1 MKTRDSHLAMMEAAS
16 TKGVRFVGGTKGG
29 FIFPDFFFATD
40 AMYTVAKVLEMIAT
54 AGINFGGLDADVPR
68 LSRISRA
75 VNCSW
80 EYKGRVM
87 RKIMS
92 ASETQRRDL
101 VDGVKIH
108 FDDAGP
114 ALSVFLVPDRERPL
128 FHVDAE
134 AGDPETATRLADEYE
149 RHIIQWRDEP

>member
-1 MKTRDSHLAMMEAAS
+1 
-16 TKGVRFVGGTKGG
+16 
-29 FIFPDFFFATD
+29 
-40 AMYTVAKVLEMIAT
+40 
-54 AGINFGGLDADVPR
+54 
-68 LSRISRA
+68 
-75 VNCSW
+75 
-80 EYKGRVM
+80 M

>member
-1 MKTRDSHLAMMEAAS
+1 MMEAAS

-40 AMYTVAKVLEMIAT
+40 AMFAVAKVLEMVALSGT
-54 AGINFGGLDADVPR
+54 NLGALDAEVPR
-68 LSRISRA
+68 LARSSRT

-80 EYKGRVM
+80 EYKGKVM

-92 ASETQRRDL
+92 SSDGRRRDL

-108 FDDAGP
+108 FDDP
-114 ALSVFLVPDRERPL
+114 APGSSVLLVPDKERPL

-134 AGDPETATRLADEYE
+134 ARDTETATRLADEYE
-149 RHIIQWRDEP
+149 RHVMRWRDEP